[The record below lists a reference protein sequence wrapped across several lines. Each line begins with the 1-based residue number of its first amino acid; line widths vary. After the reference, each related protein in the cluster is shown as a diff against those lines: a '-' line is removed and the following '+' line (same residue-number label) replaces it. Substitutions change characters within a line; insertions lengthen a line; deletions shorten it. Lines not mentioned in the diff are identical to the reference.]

1 MASREER
8 AASNQTVFR
17 AGNEALKRGDDGA
30 TLHTFICECGD
41 EECMTSIELT
51 PDEYDGVRS
60 EPHLFA
66 LAQGH
71 EGTGDSVV
79 EEFERFTLV
88 EKVGAARDIAAE
100 RAPRPESVVSVR
112 WTNPRRSEW

>member
-17 AGNEALKRGDDGA
+17 AANEALKRGESGRD
-30 TLHTFICECGD
+30 TLHAFICECGD
-41 EECMTSIELT
+41 EACMTSLQLT
-51 PDEYDGVRS
+51 HEEYEGVRS

-71 EGTGDSVV
+71 EGPGDRVL
-79 EEFERFTLV
+79 EEFARFTLV
-88 EKVGAARDIAAE
+88 EKVGRAREIAHR
-100 RAPRPESVVSVR
+100 RASEESQ
-112 WTNPRRSEW
+112 

>member
-17 AGNEALKRGDDGA
+17 AANEALKRGEVDRA

-41 EECMTSIELT
+41 EACMTSIELT
-51 PDEYDGVRS
+51 HEEYEGVRS

-71 EGTGDSVV
+71 EGPGDSVI
-79 EEFERFTLV
+79 ERFDRFTLV
-88 EKVGAARDIAAE
+88 EKVGAARRIAAE
-100 RAPRPESVVSVR
+100 RAPGGAE
-112 WTNPRRSEW
+112 